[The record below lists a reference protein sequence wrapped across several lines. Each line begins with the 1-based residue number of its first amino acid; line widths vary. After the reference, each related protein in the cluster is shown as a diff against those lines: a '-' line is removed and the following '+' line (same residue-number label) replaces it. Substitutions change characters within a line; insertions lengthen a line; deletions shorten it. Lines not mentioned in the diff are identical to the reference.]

1 MLYLGIGVIVTQ
13 DFTHFLKKGQRIGEE
28 RRKYPN
34 KYPNRLNLEDGRLA
48 EFFLG
53 KKGMMRNF
61 IIYETEDPQQLLNLQ
76 TFWLPEIKYTFIPI
90 FHVTDIKKSW
100 EEKWGST

>member
-1 MLYLGIGVIVTQ
+1 MLYLGIGEIVTQ
-13 DFTHFLKKGQRIGEE
+13 DFTHFLKKGQKIGEE
-28 RRKYPN
+28 RKNCPN

-61 IIYETEDPQQLLNLQ
+61 IIYETEDPQQFLNLQ
-76 TFWLPEIKYTFIPI
+76 TFWLPEIQYTFIPI

>member
-1 MLYLGIGVIVTQ
+1 MLYLGIGEICTQ
-13 DFTHFLKKGQRIGEE
+13 DYTHFLKKGQMIGEE
-28 RRKYPN
+28 RKKFPN

-76 TFWLPEIKYTFIPI
+76 TFWLPEIQYTFIPI
-90 FHVTDIKKSW
+90 FHVTEIKKSW